1 MFIFIYLNIYLSIII
16 SISLA
21 NIVMKSSPSCPNIKS
36 ESLTRSSHISSL
48 SDLSINTSG
57 TFNFVDIFFESRVM
71 ISQRWCFKK
80 RNITGFCVRFHN

>member
-21 NIVMKSSPSCPNIKS
+21 NIVMKSSPNIKS
-36 ESLTRSSHISSL
+36 ERLTRSSHISSL